1 MDKKHVLRGHDDWLQ
16 EGGMIHSL
24 SDVILQILRH
34 AIHDRS
40 DDLCPG
46 TSKADRENEC
56 ARFFLWSHSLDLGN
70 LEKRLQR
77 FNSLKVQLLELLLT
91 IASLLRLGKTPWEP
105 RQWLS

>member
-1 MDKKHVLRGHDDWLQ
+1 MDEKHVLRGRDDWVQ
-16 EGGMIHSL
+16 EGGIIHSL
-24 SDVILQILRH
+24 SDVLSEILRH
-34 AIHDRS
+34 AIYDQS
-40 DDLCPG
+40 DDIRPG

-56 ARFFLWSHSLDLGN
+56 ARFFLWSYSLDLEN

-105 RQWLS
+105 RQRLS